1 MTNLPP
7 PDHVA
12 DLPEDEPV
20 NPKPSPIILYHA
32 PAQPEGY
39 VGDDDMEEDE
49 EEDPDEDP
57 KEEPTKQLVPEQNNI
72 DGFALHMNP
81 QHEGNMNEW
90 LIEDDDEE
98 LKEDGVGNDNDE
110 ELKEDKIGDDD
121 EEEMEMD
128 ENDRDN
134 NGNNDEDD
142 AKVINPYEEVNPLNR
157 PPSTS
162 DEETEFAPPVV
173 PTADANDEPVPLVIQ
188 FGGNYHVKES
198 SSTGTLH
205 AGNSWVHAPGPMGC
219 NLESVHRGVTRL
231 DRQMFDRY
239 KTEKRMA
246 KKFKEDEFR
255 MNHHKYDITA
265 LDKVVRE
272 NRSDRSK
279 MMKFVE
285 GRSRQ
290 FNEFKEQSRQA
301 ERLSRWEAWVRER
314 IITELRFQEEPPI
327 HHAFAPRADDPY
339 AMVRDASIAAQEDD
353 DDDTTAPRD
362 SQPSETCKSPRD
374 P

>member
-1 MTNLPP
+1 
-7 PDHVA
+7 
-12 DLPEDEPV
+12 
-20 NPKPSPIILYHA
+20 
-32 PAQPEGY
+32 
-39 VGDDDMEEDE
+39 
-49 EEDPDEDP
+49 
-57 KEEPTKQLVPEQNNI
+57 
-72 DGFALHMNP
+72 
-81 QHEGNMNEW
+81 MNEW

-255 MNHHKYDITA
+255 MNRHKYDTTT

-272 NRSDRSK
+272 
-279 MMKFVE
+279 
-285 GRSRQ
+285 
-290 FNEFKEQSRQA
+290 
-301 ERLSRWEAWVRER
+301 R
-314 IITELRFQEEPPI
+314 ILTELQFQEEPPM
-327 HHAFAPRADDPY
+327 HPAFAPRVDDPY

-362 SQPSETCKSPRD
+362 SQPFEPRESPHD
-374 P
+374 L